1 MVFSSIIFLFIFLP
15 SVLLLYYT
23 LPRSL
28 QNSLLLL
35 SSLVF
40 YAWGEGQYVLIMLFS
55 IAMNYFVGL
64 GLAKAQGKH
73 RQLLL
78 AIGIVLNFLPLL
90 FFKYSAFLLLNLHS
104 LVGGV
109 VPLPAESL
117 KVHLPA
123 GISFFTFQS
132 VSYVVDIYRGT
143 TAPQKHV
150 IRLGLY
156 ISLFPQLIAG
166 PIVRYHD
173 IVSQIARRHVSIEG
187 FAEGVERFVLGLG
200 KKVLIANPLGNVADI
215 IFGQPVEMLSTP
227 LAWLGIVS
235 YSLQIYFDFS
245 GYSDMAIG
253 LGRMFG
259 FTYLENFKYP
269 YISKTLREF
278 WTRWHISLSSWFRD
292 YLYIPLG
299 GNRGGSWRTAFNLLT
314 VFFLCGLWHGAS
326 WNFVLWG
333 LFHGAFLFLERGVF
347 GGFLKRVPAVI
358 SHIYVLLVV
367 SIAWVFFRAETPTQA
382 LAFLGKMFDCS
393 SLKQL
398 SPDVLINLN
407 GYFAFIFFLAVI
419 FSMPVRQM
427 LHKWGTCQ
435 KSDAE
440 ATRPLSLCGY
450 VLKTG
455 VLSSILL
462 LVSMSLATGS
472 YNPFIYFRF

>member
-64 GLAKAQGKH
+64 GLAKVQGKH

-104 LVGGV
+104 LTGGV

-143 TAPQKHV
+143 TAPQKQV
-150 IRLGLY
+150 IHLGLY

-215 IFGQPVEMLSTP
+215 IFDQPVEMLSTP
-227 LAWLGIVS
+227 LAWLGIAS

-259 FTYLENFKYP
+259 FTFLENFKYP

-314 VFFLCGLWHGAS
+314 VFFLC
-326 WNFVLWG
+326 
-333 LFHGAFLFLERGVF
+333 
-347 GGFLKRVPAVI
+347 
-358 SHIYVLLVV
+358 
-367 SIAWVFFRAETPTQA
+367 
-382 LAFLGKMFDCS
+382 
-393 SLKQL
+393 
-398 SPDVLINLN
+398 
-407 GYFAFIFFLAVI
+407 
-419 FSMPVRQM
+419 
-427 LHKWGTCQ
+427 
-435 KSDAE
+435 
-440 ATRPLSLCGY
+440 
-450 VLKTG
+450 
-455 VLSSILL
+455 
-462 LVSMSLATGS
+462 
-472 YNPFIYFRF
+472 